1 MVTFSAFIEALITHP
16 ILGIIVAIA
25 IGATIVNGATDA
37 PNAIATVVG
46 TRSMNPDVA
55 IMMAAACN
63 LIGLFLISFVS
74 TAVAYTILNMVDFGG
89 DNHMALIAVCAGS
102 MAIIVWGI
110 ISWYF
115 GLPTSNS
122 HALCAGITGAG
133 VAITGFGGINGYEWM
148 LILVGL
154 LVSTLLGF
162 ASGWLL
168 ARLTN
173 KAFKRADRGK
183 VRNGFRIAQIAT
195 GASVA
200 LLHGAQDGQK
210 FLSIALMGIIIAT
223 GGSLSEMNAMPMWLI
238 LVIALSMGLGTAL
251 GGKRIIKTVGMNL
264 TKLEVHQGCVASLAA
279 ACCIALA
286 TFTGMP
292 VSTTHTSTT
301 AIMGVGAEHRARGV
315 NWSVTKT
322 MVLAW
327 VVTFPVCGVLGWV
340 LTKGMLLIL

>member
-1 MVTFSAFIEALITHP
+1 MISFSAFIDALIANP
-16 ILGIIVAIA
+16 LLGVIVAIA
-25 IGATIVNGATDA
+25 IGATLVNGATDA

-46 TRSMNPDVA
+46 TRCMKPDHA
-55 IMMAAACN
+55 IMLAATCN
-63 LIGLFLISFVS
+63 LVGLLAISFVS
-74 TAVAYTILNMVDFGG
+74 TAVAHTILNMVDFGG
-89 DNHMALIAVCAGS
+89 DNHLALIAVCAGS
-102 MAIIVWGI
+102 MSIIVWGI

-133 VAITGFGGINGYEWM
+133 VAITGFAGINGHEWM
-148 LILVGL
+148 LIMVGL
-154 LVSTLLGF
+154 LVSTVLGF

-173 KAFKRADRGK
+173 IIFEKSDRTK
-183 VRNGFRIAQIAT
+183 VRGGFRIAQICT
-195 GASVA
+195 GAGVA

-238 LVIALSMGLGTAL
+238 LTIALSMGLGTAL

-264 TKLEVHQGCVASLAA
+264 AKLEVHQGCVASLAA
-279 ACCIALA
+279 AACIALA

-301 AIMGVGAEHRARGV
+301 AIMGVGAERRARGV

-327 VVTFPVCGVLGWV
+327 VVTFPVCGILGFV
-340 LTKGMLLIL
+340 LTKGMLLFL

>member
-1 MVTFSAFIEALITHP
+1 MVTFSAFIDALIANP
-16 ILGIIVAIA
+16 ILGVIVAIA

-46 TRSMNPDVA
+46 TRALDPDRA
-55 IMMAAACN
+55 ILMAAACN
-63 LIGLFLISFVS
+63 LIGLFLISFVT
-74 TAVAYTILNMVDFGG
+74 TAVAHTILNMVDFGG

-102 MAIIVWGI
+102 VSIIVWGI

-133 VAITGFGGINGYEWM
+133 VAITGFAGISGHEWM

-154 LVSTLLGF
+154 VGSVVCGF
-162 ASGWLL
+162 GLGWLF

-173 KAFKRADRGK
+173 VLFSSTNRTK
-183 VRNGFRIAQIAT
+183 VRDGFRIAQIAT
-195 GASVA
+195 GAGVA

-223 GGSLSEMNAMPMWLI
+223 GGDLNEMGGMPLWLI

-264 TKLEVHQGCVASLAA
+264 AKLEMHQGCVASLAA
-279 ACCIALA
+279 AACIAIA

-292 VSTTHTSTT
+292 VSTTHTSTA
-301 AIMGVGAEHRARGV
+301 AIMGVGAERNIKHV
-315 NWSVTKT
+315 NWSTTKT

-327 VVTFPVCGVLGWV
+327 IITFPACGIIGYA
-340 LTKGMLLIL
+340 LTKVFLLFM